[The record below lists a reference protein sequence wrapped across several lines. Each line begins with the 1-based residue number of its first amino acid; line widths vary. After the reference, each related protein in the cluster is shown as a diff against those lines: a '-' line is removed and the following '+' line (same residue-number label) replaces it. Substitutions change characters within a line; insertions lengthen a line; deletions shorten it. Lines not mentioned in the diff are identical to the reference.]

1 MNFKVSDFKTFAD
14 ASAAAV
20 SRLISLL
27 DSEGRQRLDDAL
39 GRGCRVQIG
48 FTVDS
53 FGNSEISLEL
63 ISGDDRSKVLS
74 LPSRAPNIQ

>member
-1 MNFKVSDFKTFAD
+1 M
-14 ASAAAV
+14 
-20 SRLISLL
+20 L

-63 ISGDDRSKVLS
+63 ISGDDRSKVFVFALS
-74 LPSRAPNIQ
+74 GAKYSVATLNVIKHDC